1 MLRDSVCTRRGS
13 TKNAF
18 RLMVHPL
25 NGCRAKLQRA
35 EESINNLHREIMAFL
50 RDIAS
55 HQKIVGRHQNDGLE
69 YVLVAY
75 GDTEVPLRF
84 AVLAGEI
91 IHHLRSSL
99 DHLVHALIIQNS
111 GTPTNRNQFPI
122 CSTSEN
128 FETECKRGRID
139 GVSESAKRL
148 IMAVQPYTTPTPGD
162 TVLSILNKYDIDDKH
177 KLLPVVTTVVKVSE
191 EIRIGT
197 DAETAAAATRQG
209 QMLNVIGFGVPAPQK
224 ISKDGVEVFKIRL
237 VEPAPELIA
246 TANIVPELV
255 FEKCGSLEFSLV
267 IKTLVV
273 LFKGTQ
279 HTIGTFSGEF

>member
-1 MLRDSVCTRRGS
+1 LTDVEPSFREPKKASTIYILKLRLSFEFLPLIRRS
-13 TKNAF
+13 SENTT
-18 RLMVHPL
+18 
-25 NGCRAKLQRA
+25 
-35 EESINNLHREIMAFL
+35 
-50 RDIAS
+50 
-55 HQKIVGRHQNDGLE
+55 NDGLE

-75 GDTEVPLRF
+75 GNTDVPLRF

-99 DHLVHALIIQNS
+99 DHLVYALVIQNG
-111 GTPTNRNQFPI
+111 GTPTNKNQFPI
-122 CSTSEN
+122 CSTAEN
-128 FETECKRGRID
+128 FAKECKRKKRID

-177 KLLPVVTTVVKVSE
+177 KLLPVVTTVVKNSE

-197 DAETAAAATRQG
+197 NPEIATAVTRQ
-209 QMLNVIGFGVPAPQK
+209 NKTPTITGFGTPAPQK

-237 VEPAPELIA
+237 AEPAPELVA

-279 HTIGTFSGEF
+279 HTIETFAGEF